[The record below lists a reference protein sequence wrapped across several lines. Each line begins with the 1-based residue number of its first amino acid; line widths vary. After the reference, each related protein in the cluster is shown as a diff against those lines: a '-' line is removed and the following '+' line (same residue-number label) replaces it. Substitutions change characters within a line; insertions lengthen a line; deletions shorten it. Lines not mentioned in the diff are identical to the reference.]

1 MSERVRRAM
10 ALDDVE
16 ELVIRQC
23 GEDVEE
29 VIRTTRNMQVVLM
42 YHIVGAVE
50 DAASKHGVEFD
61 WLWKESLK
69 LLRAELHRA
78 IGGFRDRHEYIKPL
92 VEDGRTVG
100 LKVNFYMFGRRV
112 A

>member
-29 VIRTTRNMQVVLM
+29 TIRTTSHNQVILM

-50 DAASKHGVEFD
+50 DAADKHGVEFD

-69 LLRAELHRA
+69 LLRSELNRA
-78 IGGFRDRHEYIKPL
+78 IGGLRNGHEYIKPY

-100 LKVNFYMFGRRV
+100 LKVNFYMFDKR
-112 A
+112 AA